1 MKKNGDNLSMNKK
14 KVLLFLLSI
23 IAMLLSNF
31 YIIKYLKLENNKE
44 MKLSYVL
51 KSNDRDSYQIFYG
64 QTDNWEEGNFQF
76 VEYKKINKDQKI
88 EYYIPK
94 EDQKIRL
101 DFGDKNTQKKI
112 EIKDLRL
119 EYDKRIKKIDILNSG
134 VLTYKNDISSIER
147 NDNKYIIQI
156 QGNDAFI
163 VLSSEKLKL
172 QEFISERH
180 SERVE
185 TKVLKIVLC
194 LLIDFVLLLIVK
206 KLQNIFSLLVELKNN
221 RKLIF
226 NLAKNDF
233 KTKYAGSYL
242 GIIWAFVNPIITIV
256 VYWFVFEYGLRAG
269 SPIKGVPYVLWLM
282 SGLIPWFFY
291 SDGINSATNSMY
303 EYSYLVKKVVFKISI
318 LPIVK
323 IISTLFIQLVF
334 IAFLFVVAFIY
345 KMYPTVYM
353 LQLFYYLF
361 CLFFIILATSYVTS
375 SIILFFKDLGQLIN
389 IFLQIGIWAT
399 PIMWSYNI
407 VPERYQWIVKLN
419 PMVYIIE
426 GYRDSIINHIWF
438 WEKQIQTIYF
448 WFISLG
454 LFLLGVLIFKK
465 LKPHFAD
472 VL

>member
-1 MKKNGDNLSMNKK
+1 MSKK
-14 KVLLFLLSI
+14 KLIFGLLFLLMGVI
-23 IAMLLSNF
+23 SNTV
-31 YIIKYLKLENNKE
+31 IIKYLDIEKIG
-44 MKLSYVL
+44 YVIFQQIL
-51 KSNDRDSYQIFYG
+51 KIF
-64 QTDNWEEGNFQF
+64 FCF
-76 VEYKKINKDQKI
+76 I
-88 EYYIPK
+88 
-94 EDQKIRL
+94 
-101 DFGDKNTQKKI
+101 
-112 EIKDLRL
+112 
-119 EYDKRIKKIDILNSG
+119 IDI
-134 VLTYKNDISSIER
+134 VLYAIFK
-147 NDNKYIIQI
+147 
-156 QGNDAFI
+156 
-163 VLSSEKLKL
+163 KLKN
-172 QEFISERH
+172 IYY
-180 SERVE
+180 
-185 TKVLKIVLC
+185 
-194 LLIDFVLLLIVK
+194 LII
-206 KLQNIFSLLVELKNN
+206 ELKNN
-221 RKLIF
+221 RKLII

-242 GIIWAFVNPIITIV
+242 GIIWAFVNPIITII

-282 SGLIPWFFY
+282 AGLIPWFFY

-334 IAFLFVVAFIY
+334 ITFLFVVAFIY

-361 CLFFIILATSYVTS
+361 CLFFIILATSYITS

-407 VPERYQWIVKLN
+407 IPEKYQWIVKLN
-419 PMVYIIE
+419 PMLYIVE
-426 GYRDSIINHIWF
+426 GYRDSFIRNIWF

-448 WFISLG
+448 WLISLS
-454 LFLLGVLIFKK
+454 LFFMGAIIFKR

>member
-1 MKKNGDNLSMNKK
+1 MNKK
-14 KVLLFLLSI
+14 RILLLLLSVVAI
-23 IAMLLSNF
+23 LLSNF
-31 YIIKYLKLENNKE
+31 YIMKYLKVENNKE

-51 KSNDRDSYQIFYG
+51 KSNERDFFQIFYG
-64 QTDNWEEGNFQF
+64 QTDNWEKGNSQ
-76 VEYKKINKDQKI
+76 VIEYKKINKYQNI

-94 EDQKIRL
+94 EDQRIRL
-101 DFGDKNTQKKI
+101 DFGDNLLKKSEQKNI
-112 EIKDLRL
+112 EIKNLRL
-119 EYDKRIKKIDILNSG
+119 EYDRRIKEIDISNSDII
-134 VLTYKNDISSIER
+134 TYKNNISNIER
-147 NDNKYIIQI
+147 NNDKYTIQI

-163 VLSSEKLKL
+163 ILSPEKLKL
-172 QEFISERH
+172 QEFILESH
-180 SERVE
+180 SEKVE
-185 TKVLKIVLC
+185 TKILKIVLC
-194 LLIDFVLLLIVK
+194 LLIDFSLLLITK
-206 KLQNIFSLLVELKNN
+206 KSRNIFSLLIELKNN

-226 NLAKNDF
+226 NLSKNDF

-242 GIIWAFVNPIITIV
+242 GIIWAFVNPIITII

-269 SPIKGVPYVLWLM
+269 SPIKSVPYILWLM

-334 IAFLFVVAFIY
+334 IVFLFVVTFIY
-345 KMYPTVYM
+345 KISPTMYT
-353 LQLFYYLF
+353 LQLLYYLF
-361 CLFFIILATSYVTS
+361 CLFFIILATSYITS

-426 GYRDSIINHIWF
+426 GYRDSIINNIWF

-454 LFLLGVLIFKK
+454 LFFLGVLIFKK

>member
-1 MKKNGDNLSMNKK
+1 MNKK
-14 KVLLFLLSI
+14 RVLLLFLLPI
-23 IAMLLSNF
+23 IAILLSNF
-31 YIIKYLKLENNKE
+31 YIIKYLKLENSKE

-64 QTDNWEEGNFQF
+64 QTDNWKEESSQV
-76 VEYKKINKDQKI
+76 VEYRKINKDQRI

-101 DFGDKNTQKKI
+101 DFGDNLIKKNTQKKI
-112 EIKDLRL
+112 EIKDLKL
-119 EYDKRIKKIDILNSG
+119 EYNKRIKKIDILSSG
-134 VLTYKNDISSIER
+134 VISYKNNIFNIEQI
-147 NDNKYIIQI
+147 DNKYIIQI

-163 VLSSEKLKL
+163 ILSSDKLKL
-172 QEFISERH
+172 QEFISESH
-180 SERVE
+180 SER
-185 TKVLKIVLC
+185 TGSKILKIVLC
-194 LLIDFVLLLIVK
+194 LLIDFALLFIVK
-206 KLQNIFSLLVELKNN
+206 KSQSIFSLLVELKNN

-242 GIIWAFVNPIITIV
+242 GIIWAFVNPVITIV

-291 SDGINSATNSMY
+291 SDGLNGATNSMY
-303 EYSYLVKKVVFKISI
+303 EYSYLVKKVLFKISI

-345 KMYPTVYM
+345 KVYPTVYM

-361 CLFFIILATSYVTS
+361 CIFFIILATSYMTS

-419 PMVYIIE
+419 PMVYVIE

-454 LFLLGVLIFKK
+454 LFLIGILIFKK